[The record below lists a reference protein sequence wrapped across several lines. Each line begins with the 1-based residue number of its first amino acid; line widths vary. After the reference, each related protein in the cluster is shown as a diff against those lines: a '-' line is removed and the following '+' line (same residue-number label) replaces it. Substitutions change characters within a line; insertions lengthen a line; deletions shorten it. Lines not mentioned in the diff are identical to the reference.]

1 MNSIDSMESVELVRM
16 YIIALRKMYIE
27 IRNYLQKW
35 MKIQMVYIIS
45 YDFSNITNNYHFRID

>member
-27 IRNYLQKW
+27 IRNYLQK
-35 MKIQMVYIIS
+35 
-45 YDFSNITNNYHFRID
+45 